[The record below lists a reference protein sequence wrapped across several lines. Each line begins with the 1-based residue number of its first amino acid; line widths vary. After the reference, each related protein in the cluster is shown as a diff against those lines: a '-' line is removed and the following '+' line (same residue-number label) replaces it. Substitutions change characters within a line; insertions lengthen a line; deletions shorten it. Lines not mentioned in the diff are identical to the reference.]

1 MRYRKLGRSGLV
13 VSELCLGTNT
23 FGGTGPL
30 WSNLGALD
38 QSATNAVMKTAL
50 EAGVNFIDTA
60 DVYGAGE
67 SEKRVA
73 QALLDLGIARAD
85 VVIATKVGG
94 RMSPGTNA
102 IGLSR
107 SHILDAAHQ
116 SLRRLGT
123 DYIDLYLLHVPDPA
137 TPLEE
142 TVRALDDLVSS
153 GKVRYVGCSN
163 FHAWQVTK
171 AIGISER
178 YALARFDALETHWSA
193 ATREAER
200 ELVPMSIDC
209 NLGILVWGPLLGG
222 LLTGKFK
229 RNDSGAGGGRTAG
242 KVPPTIDRTKLF
254 DVVEILEGLARR
266 LEVTVSQVALAWLL
280 HKPAVTSVLFGARNQ
295 QQVADN
301 LGAVN
306 VRLSPQ
312 DIEAIDSAAAL
323 PPLHDGVTQVAQ
335 GMAERHTY
343 MK

>member
-38 QSATNAVMKTAL
+38 QAAANAVMKTAL

-60 DVYGAGE
+60 DVYGSGE
-67 SEKRVA
+67 SEERIA
-73 QALLDLGIARAD
+73 QALRDLKIARAD

-94 RMSPGTNA
+94 RMAPGPNG

-107 SHILDAAHQ
+107 AHIQDAAHQ

-123 DYIDLYLLHVPDPA
+123 DYIDLYLLHLPDPA
-137 TPLEE
+137 TSLEE
-142 TVRALDDLVSS
+142 TLRALDDLVTS
-153 GKVRYVGCSN
+153 GKVRYIGCSN
-163 FHAWQVTK
+163 FHAWQVTQ

-178 YALARFDALETHWSA
+178 YALARFEALETHWSA

-222 LLTGKFK
+222 LLTGKFR
-229 RNDSGAGGGRTAG
+229 RNDSAPGQGRTAG
-242 KVPPTIDRTKLF
+242 KVPSTIDRAKLF
-254 DVVEILEGLARR
+254 DVVETLEGLARR

-280 HKPAVTSVLFGARNQ
+280 HKPAVASVLFGARDPR
-295 QQVADN
+295 QVADN
-301 LGAVN
+301 LGAAD
-306 VRLSPQ
+306 VRLSPE
-312 DIEAIDSAAAL
+312 DVASVDAAAGL
-323 PPLHDGVTQVAQ
+323 PPLHDGITQVAQ
-335 GMAERHTY
+335 GMAERY
-343 MK
+343 AYLK